1 MKFSFLYLFIFFSLF
16 FNYQSHSQD
25 TDGDGIPDAVDV
37 DDDNDGIL
45 DTQEPGDADSDGI
58 PNRLELDS
66 DNDGC
71 NDVIEAGYPDPDDN
85 GVLCD
90 VAVNQVDNDGR
101 ILCVVSPYCNN
112 FAQDD
117 FVFPAITHNAVFLPD
132 GLDGVPGNADDNTY
146 RLTEALGNKR
156 GMIWNKQR
164 IDL

>member
-71 NDVIEAGYPDPDDN
+71 NDVIEAGYPDPDNN

-101 ILCVVSPYCNN
+101 ILCVVAPYCNN

-117 FVFPAITHNAVFLPD
+117 FVFPAITHNAVFLPN
-132 GLDGVPGNADDNTY
+132 GLDGVPGNADDNTCLLY
-146 RLTEALGNKR
+146 TSPSPR
-156 GMIWNKQR
+156 
-164 IDL
+164 D